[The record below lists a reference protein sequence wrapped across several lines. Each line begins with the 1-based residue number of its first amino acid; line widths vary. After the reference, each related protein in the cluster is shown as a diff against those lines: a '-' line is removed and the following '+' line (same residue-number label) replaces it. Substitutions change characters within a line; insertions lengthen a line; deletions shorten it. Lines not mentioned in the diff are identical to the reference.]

1 MSLVAA
7 LCGFFSPLYHR
18 RLRRARTTLFPPQSS
33 LHPEPAPES
42 GFTVRLSCIEYPLF
56 RESVLGAER
65 TRLKA
70 TPSQMIP
77 TGRCDEN
84 ALSIHLIHCR
94 PTRPPQSRD
103 SRFSPAAIKRY
114 HGSPSSLVQETTG
127 LRFGFFF
134 RFCLCFYILSHLII
148 LSTSSLTLCH
158 TYARAHTHK
167 RNGDMRLAGRMQT
180 GSVPLGS
187 RDRKRSAHPPRAHHP
202 PPPLP
207 TWSPWEKC
215 NSREL

>member
-1 MSLVAA
+1 MGLKSVGYQQINPKQ
-7 LCGFFSPLYHR
+7 CNVPSTN
-18 RLRRARTTLFPPQSS
+18 LRFINLFPCPSSPPCVDFFPPSTIDDFEEREPPSSHPQSS

-77 TGRCDEN
+77 KGRCDEN

-158 TYARAHTHK
+158 T
-167 RNGDMRLAGRMQT
+167 
-180 GSVPLGS
+180 
-187 RDRKRSAHPPRAHHP
+187 
-202 PPPLP
+202 
-207 TWSPWEKC
+207 
-215 NSREL
+215 

>member
-1 MSLVAA
+1 MAISKLIQNNATCPRLTFALSISFHVPRRRLVWI
-7 LCGFFSPLYHR
+7 FPPLYHR

-77 TGRCDEN
+77 KGRCDEN
-84 ALSIHLIHCR
+84 ALSIHLIHGR

-127 LRFGFFF
+127 LRLFFF
-134 RFCLCFYILSHLII
+134 SVLPLLLHSFPLDYFKHVLSHS
-148 LSTSSLTLCH
+148 LSHICASTH
-158 TYARAHTHK
+158 T
-167 RNGDMRLAGRMQT
+167 QT
-180 GSVPLGS
+180 QRRYEIS
-187 RDRKRSAHPPRAHHP
+187 R
-202 PPPLP
+202 
-207 TWSPWEKC
+207 
-215 NSREL
+215 